1 MNIEIKRSIRTSSSE
16 SYLFFNT
23 EGRLGTLDLH
33 YLQSIHGTLILEQ
46 ELTELEVEELLK
58 KIEEDIVDSIYPRED
73 FIFSVYQGKE
83 IGFYSDNISEDSR
96 KYESARI
103 KDIEGISKQLATVL
117 GKQHNIRG
125 KLAEHAGI
133 EFFETLGYQC
143 CLSRKIDK
151 GLDHQKVDLVAE
163 KNGETTFI
171 QVKAGAISDK
181 AIETMVKAMSLYTYS
196 TPKNIAFL
204 ANEYSKNS
212 EELRVYLESKYQ
224 MKIRFYHVYQ
234 VLKSLPEYKNSF

>member
-1 MNIEIKRSIRTSSSE
+1 M
-16 SYLFFNT
+16 
-23 EGRLGTLDLH
+23 
-33 YLQSIHGTLILEQ
+33 
-46 ELTELEVEELLK
+46 
-58 KIEEDIVDSIYPRED
+58 
-73 FIFSVYQGKE
+73 
-83 IGFYSDNISEDSR
+83 
-96 KYESARI
+96 
-103 KDIEGISKQLATVL
+103 
-117 GKQHNIRG
+117 
-125 KLAEHAGI
+125 
-133 EFFETLGYQC
+133 
-143 CLSRKIDK
+143 
-151 GLDHQKVDLVAE
+151 AE

-196 TPKNIAFL
+196 TPKNIVFL